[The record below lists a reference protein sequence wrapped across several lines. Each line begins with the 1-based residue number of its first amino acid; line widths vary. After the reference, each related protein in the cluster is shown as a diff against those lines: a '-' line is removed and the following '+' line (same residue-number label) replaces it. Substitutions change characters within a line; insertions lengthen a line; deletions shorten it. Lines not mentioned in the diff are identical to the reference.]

1 MLTIVQA
8 PHPALSA
15 IAKRINKIDK
25 PLLTLIDEMTET
37 LIHTK
42 DPEGVGLAAPQ
53 VAQSIQMFVVKEDL
67 DAPRYVFINPV
78 VKEKSQENLDLTAD
92 DDDEEPKKKSKKKKK
107 DKGVKLEGCLSLKDI
122 WGIVHRSQWVVL
134 SYQDETG
141 KQYEKKFDGFMA
153 TIIQHEV
160 DHLHG
165 VLFPKRVLE
174 QKEKLYKTSVDEDDE
189 TVFEEI
195 NI

>member
-1 MLTIVQA
+1 MLEIVQA

-15 IAKRINKIDK
+15 VAKRINKIDK
-25 PLLTLIDEMTET
+25 TILDLIEEMTYT
-37 LIHTK
+37 LVHTT

-53 VAQSIQMFVVKEDL
+53 VAESLQLFVVKESPE
-67 DAPRYVFINPV
+67 APRLVFINPEI
-78 VKEKSQENLDLTAD
+78 KEQSQEHLNLDA
-92 DDDEEPKKKSKKKKK
+92 DEEDTSRKKKSRKK

-134 SYQDETG
+134 SYQDESG
-141 KQYEKKFDGFMA
+141 KQFEKKFDGFMA

-174 QKEKLYKTSVDEDDE
+174 QKEKLYKTSTDEDGE
-189 TVFEEI
+189 TVFEELAI
-195 NI
+195 

>member
-1 MLTIVQA
+1 MLPIVQA

-15 IAKRINKIDK
+15 VAKRINKVDPQIK
-25 PLLTLIDEMTET
+25 KLIEDMTDT
-37 LIHTK
+37 LIHTT

-53 VAQSIQMFVVKEDL
+53 VAQSIQLFVIQESPES
-67 DAPRYVFINPV
+67 PRFVFINPTIL
-78 VKEKSQENLDLTAD
+78 EKSEDLLDIG
-92 DDDEEPKKKSKKKKK
+92 DDEKKDKKNRKKK

-122 WGIVHRSQWVVL
+122 WGIVHRSQWVIV
-134 SYQDETG
+134 SYQDENG
-141 KQYEKKFDGFMA
+141 QLHEKRFDGFMA

-165 VLFPKRVLE
+165 ILFPKRVLE
-174 QKEKLYKTSVDEDDE
+174 QKERLYKTSVDEDGE

-195 NI
+195 AI

>member
-1 MLTIVQA
+1 MLPIVQA

-15 IAKRINKIDK
+15 VAKRINKVDLQLK
-25 PLLTLIDEMTET
+25 KLIEDMTDT
-37 LIHTK
+37 LIHTT

-53 VAQSIQMFVVKEDL
+53 VAQSIQLFVIQESPES
-67 DAPRYVFINPV
+67 PRFIFINPV
-78 VKEKSQENLDLTAD
+78 ILEKSEDLLDIG
-92 DDDEEPKKKSKKKKK
+92 DDEKKDKKNRKKK

-122 WGIVHRSQWVVL
+122 WGIVHRSQWVVV

-141 KQYEKKFDGFMA
+141 QLHEKKFDGFMA

-165 VLFPKRVLE
+165 ILFPKRVLE
-174 QKEKLYKTSVDEDDE
+174 QKERLYKTSVDEDGE

-195 NI
+195 AI

>member
-1 MLTIVQA
+1 MLEIVQA

-15 IAKRINKIDK
+15 VAKRINKIDK
-25 PLLTLIDEMTET
+25 PILDLIEEMTYT
-37 LIHTK
+37 LLHTT

-53 VAQSIQMFVVKEDL
+53 VAQSVQLFVIKESP
-67 DAPRYVFINPV
+67 DAERFVFINPEI
-78 VKEKSQENLDLTAD
+78 KEQSQEHLNLDA
-92 DDDEEPKKKSKKKKK
+92 DEEDTSRKKKSRKK

-141 KQYEKKFDGFMA
+141 KQFEKKFDGFMA

-165 VLFPKRVLE
+165 MLFPKRVLE
-174 QKEKLYKTSVDEDDE
+174 QKEKLYKTSTDEDGE
-189 TVFEEI
+189 TIFEELAI
-195 NI
+195 

>member
-1 MLTIVQA
+1 MLPIVQA

-15 IAKRINKIDK
+15 VAKRINKVDPQIK
-25 PLLTLIDEMTET
+25 KLIEDMTDT
-37 LIHTK
+37 LIHTT

-53 VAQSIQMFVVKEDL
+53 VAQSIQLFVIQESPES
-67 DAPRYVFINPV
+67 PRFVFINPTIL
-78 VKEKSQENLDLTAD
+78 EKSQDLLDIGD
-92 DDDEEPKKKSKKKKK
+92 GGEKDKKSRKKK

-122 WGIVHRSQWVVL
+122 WGIVHRSQWVVV
-134 SYQDETG
+134 SYQDENG
-141 KQYEKKFDGFMA
+141 QLHEKRFDGFMA

-165 VLFPKRVLE
+165 ILFPKRVLE
-174 QKEKLYKTSVDEDDE
+174 QKERLYKTSVDEDGE

-195 NI
+195 AI